1 MISSYD
7 DCVHPDDF
15 NTHTMCVDVFKL
27 NELSQP
33 FWVDKPWKINLMI
46 SEFKQQD

>member
-15 NTHTMCVDVFKL
+15 NTNTHTRCMCVDVFKL

-33 FWVDKPWKINLMI
+33 FWVDKPHDKRV
-46 SEFKQQD
+46 